1 MVYIDYQYY
10 GKLVFAPVNIIIYNV
25 FTSHGPDLYGMLN
38 ILFVCVCLLKK
49 CFD

>member
-38 ILFVCVCLLKK
+38 IVFVCLNMFQLS
-49 CFD
+49 F